1 MPLSAAACQKID
13 KAVAK
18 YPAGRKQSAVMAA
31 LTIAQE
37 ERGWLSSETLREVAE
52 YLEMPPVAVYEV
64 ASFYSMYHLKPVG
77 RYVLTLCTNLPC
89 ALQGADTAARYLRET
104 LKIAW
109 GETTQDGMFTVLQ
122 GECMGACQEAP
133 VLLANHQ
140 RMCCKMTPPQIDALL
155 AQLRTEAAQKELQ
168 KEHKE

>member
-13 KAVAK
+13 KAIAK
-18 YPAGRKQSAVMAA
+18 YPVGRKQSAVMAA

-37 ERGWLSSETLREVAE
+37 ERGWLSAETLREVAE

-77 RYVLTLCTNLPC
+77 RYTLMLCTNLPC
-89 ALQGADTAARYLRET
+89 SLQGADTAARYLQET
-104 LKIAW
+104 LRIGW
-109 GETTQDGMFTVLQ
+109 NETTQDGMFTLLQ

-155 AQLRTEAAQKELQ
+155 TQLRTEAAQKERNG
-168 KEHKE
+168 

>member
-1 MPLSAAACQKID
+1 MPLSTAARQKID
-13 KAVAK
+13 KAIAK
-18 YPAGRKQSAVMAA
+18 YPAGRQQSAVMAA

-37 ERGWLSSETLREVAE
+37 ERGWLSPETLREVAD

-77 RYVLTLCTNLPC
+77 CYTLTLCTNLPC
-89 ALQGADTAARYLRET
+89 ALQGADTAARYLQET
-104 LKIAW
+104 LKISW
-109 GETTQDGMFTVLQ
+109 NETTQDGMFTLLQ

-133 VLLANHQ
+133 VLLANHR

-155 AQLRTEAAQKELQ
+155 AQLRAEAADKECR
-168 KEHKE
+168 E

>member
-1 MPLSAAACQKID
+1 MPLSVSTCQKID
-13 KAVAK
+13 KAIAK

-31 LTIAQE
+31 LTMAQE
-37 ERGWLSSETLREVAE
+37 ERGWLSPETLREVAE

-89 ALQGADTAARYLRET
+89 ALQGADAAGRYLKET
-104 LKIAW
+104 LKIGW
-109 GETTQDGMFTVLQ
+109 GETTQDGVFTLLQ

-155 AQLRTEAAQKELQ
+155 VQLRTEAAQKERH
-168 KEHKE
+168 E